1 MKALAVQRIAEV
13 QMSPLPEVA
22 AIFNLEDAQ
31 ERRILDVIQRY
42 FTDPPGVDNL
52 HAIRRGVRQAEDG
65 RHRMAWTVSHF
76 QPQRQGAKPEW
87 TVIAWDI
94 DEICVRFLRCL
105 DRQQAM
111 ALLETLS
118 PKHSLS

>member
-1 MKALAVQRIAEV
+1 MRSIAVQRSAEI
-13 QMSPLPEVA
+13 QTSSLPMVA
-22 AIFNLEDAQ
+22 AIFNLEDAN

-65 RHRMAWTVSHF
+65 PHRMVWTVSHF
-76 QPQRQGAKPEW
+76 QPQRRGAKPEW

-94 DEICVRFLRCL
+94 DEICMRFLRCL
-105 DRQQAM
+105 DGQQAM

-118 PKHSLS
+118 PQHSLF